1 MQFHRKNVFPS
12 SFWGLS
18 VKASLSFSLDRWCP
32 FKVLSRSH
40 RHGLSDRGSGTGPGD
55 IPDIL
60 VWKLSV
66 NNGERTAD
74 NEWEPPTMEHVSP
87 SVIMQTDRGRR
98 ENDWWGFSFYK
109 GVSRPNIITLQV
121 CILQGNIKCWRLHR
135 VCSVQ
140 LKEEELR
147 CKCFKSVSKIH
158 IYKPNFK
165 KKIIPILHCIVFCF
179 CCIYYFN
186 FFCSSILYANFSRV
200 SNFNGLFLCCS
211 SERFSGAN
219 TECLFYLSPRICK
232 MQKNQIKYIC
242 CHPNKSFKGLL
253 IGL

>member
-147 CKCFKSVSKIH
+147 CKCFKSVPKIH
-158 IYKPNFK
+158 IYKPNFFK
-165 KKIIPILHCIVFCF
+165 KNNPHTSLYCF
-179 CCIYYFN
+179 
-186 FFCSSILYANFSRV
+186 
-200 SNFNGLFLCCS
+200 LFLLYLLLQ
-211 SERFSGAN
+211 FF
-219 TECLFYLSPRICK
+219 LFINSLCK
-232 MQKNQIKYIC
+232 LFKSFQFQWVVFVLLVRTVFRRQHWMLVLLITLNLQNAKKPNQIYML
-242 CHPNKSFKGLL
+242 SS
-253 IGL
+253 